1 MDPFLI
7 SCQVSVSAFGGVFM
21 SECVLFAVRIRLD
34 VVRGLFQKLAN
45 LRTSCRV
52 VPLPLC

>member
-7 SCQVSVSAFGGVFM
+7 SCQVCLSAFGGVFM
-21 SECVLFAVRIRLD
+21 SECYLFAVRIRRD
-34 VVRGLFQKLAN
+34 VVCGLIQKLAN

-52 VPLPLC
+52 IPLPLC